1 MYAREIWRAFIKIK
15 EIFLFY
21 DPHEFSTTCELPV
34 VLSQIRTS
42 MPGSTEIKS
51 VSTGEAFSGRFADS
65 STTSSAGFEFWD
77 EFWSSVEV
85 LTESKTGKAAAA
97 STASR
102 GFCKDKRLGIIKCFF
117 SERWNDVVASPTD
130 IGF

>member
-1 MYAREIWRAFIKIK
+1 MKQCTRSRKGAGSTIRNRIFRLQSKLLYHLSRMYAREIWRAFIKIK

-77 EFWSSVEV
+77 EF
-85 LTESKTGKAAAA
+85 
-97 STASR
+97 
-102 GFCKDKRLGIIKCFF
+102 
-117 SERWNDVVASPTD
+117 
-130 IGF
+130 